1 METRDG
7 QTQPALE
14 SLGKSSSRAN
24 SHGPA
29 LPLSQ
34 HDSITL
40 PRLKLAPPNS
50 NPLRAN
56 VAEFAPAPSLETI
69 ARDRLLSLTIGL
81 AFALVIV
88 AFGHIVNP
96 VGWNL
101 RSPLSMLQDTP
112 WSNIPAWMLAIGSA
126 FFLLVL
132 RLLLPRLPQRWSFP
146 LGKFTCAILVLNG
159 LGWFTLGITPE
170 KTVPLAFIVI
180 GAGFLLFTM
189 RSLVVIIIIAVSG
202 WLFIAREA
210 GFTSGWFYFGGVLG
224 AACIVS
230 LLFQR
235 LQLQTI
241 KQMLRS
247 GPDSKRPSSIY
258 SKPEDQDEHFRRWYE
273 ATFEGIAI
281 HERGVILETNQALA
295 TLLHCEIITLPGQNL
310 LDWFTRASRNVIE
323 ESILLGNFRPFE
335 AVALR
340 PDKTE
345 LHVELYTKRINYK
358 GREVMVTAF
367 RDITERQRAAAA
379 LNAEQTRLQQQYRR
393 QLALAKLAV
402 STGESTEVAR
412 VLDCIAETASTVL
425 PLQGGACILVHE
437 NDHFAMAASHLRAL
451 PHGFEA
457 VHQLAR
463 VSEWIRENRETFV
476 ASDITREDPFAVN
489 QPVEFI
495 SAYVGLPL
503 LDGDKLLGILFA
515 LETEDPR
522 QFKAD
527 EMDFLNELANRAT
540 VAIAKSQLYGQL
552 SEANRVL
559 QKQSALLLV
568 QNEQLAQAKG
578 AAEMAS
584 DAKSEFLAKV
594 SHELRTPMNGVI
606 GMTDYLLTT
615 ELNADQ
621 RESAD
626 ALRSSAE
633 RLMIQIDHI
642 LDFSRLEQGAFA
654 PVSVEFDVR
663 ELARETIKQG
673 EPMLNGKSVA
683 LTLSLSEELPSRV
696 RGDRSALRRALW
708 NLVDNAI
715 RFTKEGEVSVK
726 VECESCDSGRDVIIF
741 SVRDTGRGISPE
753 EQSRLFDPFAQIENS
768 FARSHEGLG
777 LGLSTTKRLVE
788 RMDGRITVESATD
801 KGSLFKIYIP
811 VEVIEAGKAATA
823 IS

>member
-1 METRDG
+1 METRDEQMPPG
-7 QTQPALE
+7 LE
-14 SLGKSSSRAN
+14 SLGKDASRAN
-24 SHGPA
+24 SHRPA
-29 LPLSQ
+29 LPLIQ
-34 HDSITL
+34 TDPVAL
-40 PRLKLAPPNS
+40 PRMKVVPPLNT

-56 VAEFAPAPSLETI
+56 VAEFAPAPSLEAV
-69 ARDRLLSLTIGL
+69 ARDRLLSLTVGL
-81 AFALVIV
+81 AFALVVV
-88 AFGHIVNP
+88 AFGHLINP
-96 VGWNL
+96 AGWNL
-101 RSPLSMLQDTP
+101 RSPLSMLQETP

-132 RLLLPRLPQRWSFP
+132 RLLLPRLPLRWAFP
-146 LGKFTCAILVLNG
+146 LGKFTCAILVLNA

-170 KTVPLAFIVI
+170 KTVPLAFTVI
-180 GAGFLLFTM
+180 GAGFLLFTT
-189 RSLVVIIIIAVSG
+189 RSLVLVLIIAVVG
-202 WLFIAREA
+202 WLLIARQA
-210 GFTSGWFYFGGVLG
+210 GFTAGWIYFGGVLG
-224 AACIVS
+224 AACVVS

-247 GPDSKRPSSIY
+247 GRSS
-258 SKPEDQDEHFRRWYE
+258 SPNAEEQDEHFRRWYE

-295 TLLHCEIITLPGQNL
+295 TLLHCDISTLPKQNL

-345 LHVELYTKRINYK
+345 LHVELYTKRISFS

-379 LNAEQTRLQQQYRR
+379 LNAEQLRLQQQYRR

-412 VLDCIAETASTVL
+412 VLDCIVETASNVL
-425 PLQGGACILVHE
+425 PLQGGACVLVHE
-437 NDHFAMAASHLRAL
+437 NEHFALAASHLRTL
-451 PHGFEA
+451 PPGFEA
-457 VHQLAR
+457 VNQLAR

-503 LDGDKLLGILFA
+503 LDGDRLLGILFA
-515 LETEDPR
+515 LETEEPR

-540 VAIAKSQLYGQL
+540 VAIAKSRLYGQL

-559 QKQSALLLV
+559 QKQSALLLM

-615 ELNADQ
+615 DLNADQ
-621 RESAD
+621 RESAEVVR
-626 ALRSSAE
+626 ASAE
-633 RLMIQIDHI
+633 RLMSQIDHI

-654 PVSVEFDVR
+654 PVSVEFDAR
-663 ELARETIKQG
+663 ELAREMIRKG
-673 EPMLNGKSVA
+673 EATLDGKSIT
-683 LTLSLSEELPSRV
+683 LNLSLADDLPLRV

-708 NLVDNAI
+708 NIVENAI
-715 RFTKEGEVSVK
+715 RFTKQGEVAVQ
-726 VECESCDSGRDVIIF
+726 VTCESSEPSRSVVIFAVRDSGR
-741 SVRDTGRGISPE
+741 GIASE
-753 EQSRLFDPFAQIENS
+753 EQRRLFDPFAQIENS
-768 FARSHEGLG
+768 YARSHEGLG

-788 RMDGRITVESATD
+788 QMDGRITVESALD
-801 KGSLFKIYIP
+801 KGTLFKIYVP
-811 VEVIEAGKAATA
+811 MEVIEASTVTST